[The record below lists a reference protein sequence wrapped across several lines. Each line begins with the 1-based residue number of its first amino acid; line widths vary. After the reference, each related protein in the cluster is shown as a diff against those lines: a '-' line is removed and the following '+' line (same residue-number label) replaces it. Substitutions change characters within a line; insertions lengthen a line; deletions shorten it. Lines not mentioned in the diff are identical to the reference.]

1 MLKALKI
8 QLSLEF
14 GKSILAD
21 QLKINSHH
29 WILCCF
35 HAQVIPKLCVYN
47 LVRALYLSSLL
58 TPKALRGPIPLN
70 TQPKSVSLTR
80 NQIHKSKPN
89 RHLCQSTHQGQLPG
103 PYKELS
109 TIFLLKI
116 VILPI
121 VLNYFIVTLYF
132 YGKVVN
138 FMVTYFFL
146 LLITKRP

>member
-8 QLSLEF
+8 QLSLQIK
-14 GKSILAD
+14 KSILAD
-21 QLKINSHH
+21 LLKTNSHH
-29 WILCCF
+29 WILCLF
-35 HAQVIPKLCVYN
+35 HAQVIPKLGIYN
-47 LVRALYLSSLL
+47 LVRALYLLSLL
-58 TPKALRGPIPLN
+58 TLKVLRDPIPLN

-89 RHLCQSTHQGQLPG
+89 RHLCQSKHQGQLPG
-103 PYKELS
+103 PYEDLS

-116 VILPI
+116 VNLPI

-132 YGKVVN
+132 YGKVVI
-138 FMVTYFFL
+138 FVVTCFFL